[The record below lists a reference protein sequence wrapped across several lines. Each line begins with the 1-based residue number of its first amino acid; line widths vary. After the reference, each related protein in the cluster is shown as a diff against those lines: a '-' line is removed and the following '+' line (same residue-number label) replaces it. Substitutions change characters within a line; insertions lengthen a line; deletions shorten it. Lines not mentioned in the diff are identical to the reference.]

1 MDTHVNTSGIPT
13 RFHRKKVEHEARKSK
28 SAQRQ
33 LRRIATVNSER
44 AGFVEKTD
52 ESEILDQDIILKQ
65 VDLGSATKRF
75 ELTLN
80 AGPYHIDYSR
90 NGRFL
95 SLCGK
100 RGHVAAFDWMTKRL
114 LFETNVGEECHDVKF
129 LHQETAIAVAQKG
142 YTYIYDNQGIE
153 LHCLKRLDDIRHLEF
168 LPYHFL
174 LVAMANN
181 GFMYYLDCSIG
192 EIVASYPTFLGSLG
206 VACQNPSN
214 AVILTGHPSGV
225 VSMWTPTEKNP
236 VVKVLCHKSAVRA
249 ISVHRSGQYLASC
262 GLDRA
267 LKIWDLRS
275 TYDCLAEVTLPTPAS
290 SIDFSQLGLLAIG
303 SSTTVQV
310 LKDPTLTGTLSLNP
324 GANMRNVEQGV
335 KRRVLRTAYLTHNC
349 QRPVSRVRFCPYEDV
364 IGVGTSGGILSLL
377 CPGSGEPN
385 YDALE
390 ENPFANRRYRQ
401 EREVRR
407 LLDKIPHTMISI
419 DSMLGKIRKEDIA
432 DEWEKKRTALLGEIP
447 KVGMPKVNRKKKKGG
462 SKPGRI
468 EKKKQ
473 LIRLERKLFEVSSML
488 RQKVP
493 RLGKDKKEKRG
504 ELNSDLFVSEKR
516 TKRRTKSA
524 LDVLISKQ
532 N

>member
-1 MDTHVNTSGIPT
+1 MNTAGIPT
-13 RFHRKKVEHEARKSK
+13 RFHRKKVEQEVRKSK

-33 LRRIATVNSER
+33 LRRIATVNPEW
-44 AGFVEKTD
+44 AGFVDQTD
-52 ESEILDQDIILKQ
+52 ENEILNQEAILKQ
-65 VDLGSATKRF
+65 VDLGSTTKRF
-75 ELTLN
+75 DLTLN
-80 AGPYHIDYSR
+80 SGPYCIDYSR

-129 LHQETAIAVAQKG
+129 LHQETVIAVAQKG

-153 LHCLKRLDDIRHLEF
+153 LHCLKRLSDILRLEF

-181 GFMYYLDCSIG
+181 GFMYYLDCSVG
-192 EIVASYPTFLGSLG
+192 EVVASYPTFLGSLG

-236 VVKVLCHKSAVRA
+236 VVKILCHKSAVQS

-275 TYDCLAEVTLPTPAS
+275 TYDCLAEVTLPTPAN

-310 LKDPTLTGTLSLNP
+310 LKDPTQTGTLSLNP
-324 GANMRNVEQGV
+324 GANMRNVERGV
-335 KRRVLRTAYLTHNC
+335 GRRVLRTAFLTHNC
-349 QRPVSRVRFCPYEDV
+349 QRPVNRVRFCPYEDV

-419 DSMLGKIRKEDIA
+419 DSMLGKVRREDIV
-432 DEWEKKRTALLGEIP
+432 DEWQKKRNALLGEIP
-447 KVGMPKVNRKKKKGG
+447 KVEMPMVNRKKKKGR

-473 LIRLERKLFEVSSML
+473 LIRLERKLFEVSSVL

-493 RLGKDKKEKRG
+493 RLGKNKKEKRG
-504 ELNSDLFVSEKR
+504 LLPSDLFVNEKR
-516 TKRRTKSA
+516 SKRRTKSA